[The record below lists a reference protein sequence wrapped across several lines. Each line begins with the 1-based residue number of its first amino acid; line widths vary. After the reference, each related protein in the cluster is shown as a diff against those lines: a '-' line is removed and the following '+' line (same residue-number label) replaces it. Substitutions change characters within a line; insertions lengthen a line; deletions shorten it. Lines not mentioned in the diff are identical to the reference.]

1 MPITP
6 YADPSP
12 WDDDDNTLELDVVTA
27 HLGAY
32 AQNAAGE
39 ARTDGLAAASTVAG
53 DLTTHAANVT
63 DAQNLTTRLAA
74 KSDTG
79 HTHDDRYFTEA
90 EVTALLA
97 REQTAAL
104 ALDMPSITAND
115 TLQNIT
121 GLAVALGAS
130 ATEMWQWAAWLLLS
144 TTTNGSDIKLGMT
157 VPSAA
162 TARWGSTAGSATVV
176 GWSTLATTQ
185 IPTVLLTEAETLA
198 AGGRSTGTVI
208 GLALAGIV
216 FGGGNAGN
224 MQLQVAQN
232 TNDAGV
238 IQVLK
243 GSNIQARRLAT

>member
-1 MPITP
+1 MAARPSSSGTL
-6 YADPSP
+6 ADGS
-12 WDDDDNTLELDVVTA
+12 VTNA
-27 HLGAY
+27 KVAAAAAIAESKLSLASD
-32 AQNAAGE
+32 AAAGT
-39 ARTDGLAAASTVAG
+39 ASRRTLGTGAAQAAAG
-53 DLTTHAANVT
+53 N
-63 DAQNLTTRLAA
+63 
-74 KSDTG
+74 

-104 ALDMPSITAND
+104 TSDMASITAND

-130 ATEMWQWAAWLLLS
+130 ATEMWQWVAWLLIS
-144 TTTNGSDIKLGMT
+144 TTTNGSDVKLGMT
-157 VPSAA
+157 VPSGA
-162 TARWGSTAGSATVV
+162 TARWGSTAGSTTVV
-176 GWSTLATTQ
+176 GWSTLATTA
-185 IPTVLLTEAETLA
+185 IPTVLLTQAETLA
-198 AGGRSTGTVI
+198 AGGRSTGTVL

-224 MQLQVAQN
+224 LQLQVAQN